1 MATRIKLYYNTFITP
16 EKNACVED
24 IETYL
29 GQSDFV
35 ETELNK
41 FIQHDLSINLKLDT
55 ALLGSSLTT
64 GDALNPFDGS
74 RIDYAAIKNE
84 KDSGWL
90 YYYVLDGQWTATRTV
105 TLSLALD
112 TMTSFQGC
120 YEFTDKTLVTR
131 EHKDRFINELKTV
144 NNQQCYPRK
153 FYLDGDNIQP
163 TLYQQTDYDYI
174 EDYDAPGDWY
184 LMYLANNT
192 TGATEGKDYPV
203 NAYVVSGDAISSAVY
218 QNFLKKS
225 SLTQVDTYY
234 FGSAIA
240 NTFSTTDYV
249 IAKGKQIYLDGLFFI
264 EKDFS
269 QPRFN
274 LYQLTRPGTKVSK
287 TLVTAI
293 GDIEFSSIK
302 NIYVCSSNTDTNIQ
316 TSSSISAAVTKI
328 LQLTTGQIQP
338 TKTKVADSIDPID
351 TVDRTDTRLI
361 SLIKLPYC
369 PVNIVIPEEGDVILP
384 KEIESIDNVT
394 WQNTNIGYY
403 LKLSANYLSAFKK
416 EIKIPA
422 GLLYNIFVKRTDLTS
437 DTRKEDNE
445 SALYR
450 SEFFNWKFTYDS
462 FSYPLQY
469 ELLDE
474 SYKNTNISSTL
485 PLKMATTS
493 TMNSR
498 FLFDFSNDDKCFKF
512 KHLTEDYPNILTV
525 ARNNNVTTFNSEYVN
540 YMRNGYN
547 YDVKAKNAALTA
559 AGFNLAGNA
568 FGLTGA
574 IAGLTPQVGAVAK
587 ISSLSNWIKEANAFK
602 SEYLGADSPLTLE
615 TQQLLNRQ
623 LSVRQQQATQK
634 ISTLKKE
641 TGGIS
646 NILAIGQMASAVN
659 SVVTNINSIKQ
670 TERNFEQK
678 QQQMKN
684 ASVSVSGS
692 DDIDLLSY
700 YSKNRIK
707 IAKWQCSDRMRAALE
722 DLYYYQG
729 YATQEQKVP
738 THNNRKWFDFLQ
750 CNAEVRNIKNVDQR
764 FIEDIKDRLAIGVT
778 YYHHTANGWDIN
790 QTKGNNETW
799 IS

>member
-1 MATRIKLYYNTFITP
+1 MATQIKLYYNTLITP

-29 GQSDFV
+29 GQKQYV
-35 ETELNK
+35 ATELNK
-41 FIQHDLSINLKLDT
+41 FIQHDLSLNLKLDT
-55 ALLGSSLTT
+55 ALISNAWTT
-64 GDALNPFDGS
+64 GDALNPFNAG
-74 RIDYAAIKNE
+74 RIDYVAIKNE
-84 KDSGWL
+84 KDSGWI

-144 NNQQCYPRK
+144 NNQTCYPRK

-184 LMYLANNT
+184 LMYMANNT
-192 TGATEGKDYPV
+192 SGATEGKDYPV
-203 NAYVVSGDAISSAVY
+203 SAYLVSGSNVSVGAFSYRLEVSTLDANKVYYCGSKVIGSYAESDYVVLPDGKKQVLEGIFYINKQNDGKWHLSKALGNSNSKPITTFTNYLDFSSAK
-218 QNFLKKS
+218 NLIIAPIDCLLS
-225 SLTQVDTYY
+225 TL
-234 FGSAIA
+234 SAMPAAI
-240 NTFSTTDYV
+240 NNSKT
-249 IAKGKQIYLDGLFFI
+249 
-264 EKDFS
+264 
-269 QPRFN
+269 
-274 LYQLTRPGTKVSK
+274 GTKAPIK
-287 TLVTAI
+287 TASTGSVD
-293 GDIEFSSIK
+293 GIE
-302 NIYVCSSNTDTNIQ
+302 
-316 TSSSISAAVTKI
+316 
-328 LQLTTGQIQP
+328 
-338 TKTKVADSIDPID
+338 
-351 TVDRTDTRLI
+351 TVDRTDTRILSI
-361 SLIKLPYC
+361 IKLPYA
-369 PVNIVIPEEGDVILP
+369 PVNININEETEEFQLP
-384 KEIESIDNVT
+384 PEIEQVSAIT
-394 WQNTNIGYY
+394 WQNQSSYYY
-403 LKLSANYLSAFKK
+403 LKINANYLSAFEK

-422 GLLYNIFVKRTDLTS
+422 GLLHNLFVKRTDLTS

-474 SYKNTNISSTL
+474 SYKNTNINSTL
-485 PLKMATTS
+485 PLKMVTTS

-498 FLFDFSNDDKCFKF
+498 FLFDFSNNDKCFKF
-512 KHLTEDYPNILTV
+512 KHLTEDYPNILAI

-559 AGFNLAGNA
+559 AGFNLAGNII
-568 FGLTGA
+568 GLGA
-574 IAGLTPQVGAVAK
+574 AGINIGNNIATSAAIRSTQKLIG
-587 ISSLSNWIKEANAFK
+587 NWQDFNDKATANAKLNPFYQKTFAGMVQNEISEQQAKLKELRK
-602 SEYLGADSPLTLE
+602 SDSPVG
-615 TQQLLNRQ
+615 N
-623 LSVRQQQATQK
+623 V
-634 ISTLKKE
+634 
-641 TGGIS
+641 
-646 NILAIGQMASAVN
+646 LAIGQMTSSIGGIVN
-659 SVVTNINSIKQ
+659 NINSIKQ

-700 YSKNRIK
+700 YSKNRMK
-707 IAKWQCSDRMRAALE
+707 LAKWQCSDRMRAALE

-750 CNAEVRNIKNVDQR
+750 CNAELHNIKNIDQR

-778 YYHHTANGWDIN
+778 YYHHTTNGWDIN

>member
-1 MATRIKLYYNTFITP
+1 MATRIKLYYNSFITP

-24 IETYL
+24 IATYL
-29 GQSDFV
+29 GQCEFV

-41 FIQHDLSINLKLDT
+41 FIQHDLSVNLKLDT
-55 ALLGSSLTT
+55 ALISNAWTT
-64 GDALNPFDGS
+64 GDALNPFDGM

-131 EHKDRFINELKTV
+131 EHKDRFINEIKTV

-153 FYLDGDNIQP
+153 FYLDGDNVQP

-203 NAYVVSGDAISSAVY
+203 NAYLVSSSNVSIGAFSYRLDISTLDANKVYYCGSKVIGSYAESDYVVLPDGKKQVLEGIFYINKLNNGKWQLAKALGNSNTKLITTFTNYLNFSSAK
-218 QNFLKKS
+218 NLIIAPIDCLLETLSAMPAAINS
-225 SLTQVDTYY
+225 SKT
-234 FGSAIA
+234 
-240 NTFSTTDYV
+240 
-249 IAKGKQIYLDGLFFI
+249 
-264 EKDFS
+264 
-269 QPRFN
+269 
-274 LYQLTRPGTKVSK
+274 GTKTPIK
-287 TLVTAI
+287 TASTGSVD
-293 GDIEFSSIK
+293 GIE
-302 NIYVCSSNTDTNIQ
+302 
-316 TSSSISAAVTKI
+316 
-328 LQLTTGQIQP
+328 
-338 TKTKVADSIDPID
+338 
-351 TVDRTDTRLI
+351 TVDRTDTRILSI
-361 SLIKLPYC
+361 IKLPYA
-369 PVNIVIPEEGDVILP
+369 PVNIAINEETEEFQLP
-384 KEIESIDNVT
+384 PEIENVSAVT
-394 WQNTNIGYY
+394 WQNESSHYY
-403 LKLSANYLSAFKK
+403 LKIKANYLSAFEK

-422 GLLYNIFVKRTDLTS
+422 GLLYNLFVKRTDLTS

-474 SYKNTNISSTL
+474 SYKNTNVNSTL
-485 PLKMATTS
+485 PLKMVTTS

-512 KHLTEDYPNILTV
+512 KHLTEDYPNILTI

-559 AGFNLAGNA
+559 AGFNLAGNVI
-568 FGLTGA
+568 G
-574 IAGLTPQVGAVAK
+574 
-587 ISSLSNWIKEANAFK
+587 
-602 SEYLGADSPLTLE
+602 LGAAGINIGNNIAAEVAIRSTQKTFAGMVQNEISEQQAKLKELRKSDSPVG
-615 TQQLLNRQ
+615 N
-623 LSVRQQQATQK
+623 V
-634 ISTLKKE
+634 
-641 TGGIS
+641 
-646 NILAIGQMASAVN
+646 LAIGQMTSSIGGIVN
-659 SVVTNINSIKQ
+659 NINSIKQ

-707 IAKWQCSDRMRAALE
+707 LAKWQCSDRMRAALE

-750 CNAEVRNIKNVDQR
+750 CNAELRNVKNVDQR

-778 YYHHTANGWDIN
+778 YYHHTTNGWDIN

>member
-1 MATRIKLYYNTFITP
+1 MATQIKLYYNTLITP

-29 GQSDFV
+29 GQKQYV
-35 ETELNK
+35 ATELNK

-55 ALLGSSLTT
+55 ALISNAWTT
-64 GDALNPFDGS
+64 GDALNPFNAG
-74 RIDYAAIKNE
+74 RIDYVAIKNE

-184 LMYLANNT
+184 LMYMANNT
-192 TGATEGKDYPV
+192 SGATEGKDYPV
-203 NAYVVSGDAISSAVY
+203 SAYLVSGSNVSVGAFSYRLDISTLDENKVYYCGSKVIGSYAESDYVVLPDGKKQVLEGIFYINKQNGKWQLAKALGNSNTKLITTFTDYLDFSSAK
-218 QNFLKKS
+218 NLIIAPIDCLLS
-225 SLTQVDTYY
+225 TL
-234 FGSAIA
+234 SAMPAAI
-240 NTFSTTDYV
+240 NNSKT
-249 IAKGKQIYLDGLFFI
+249 
-264 EKDFS
+264 
-269 QPRFN
+269 
-274 LYQLTRPGTKVSK
+274 GTKAPIK
-287 TLVTAI
+287 TASTGSVD
-293 GDIEFSSIK
+293 GIE
-302 NIYVCSSNTDTNIQ
+302 
-316 TSSSISAAVTKI
+316 
-328 LQLTTGQIQP
+328 
-338 TKTKVADSIDPID
+338 
-351 TVDRTDTRLI
+351 TVDRTDTRILSI
-361 SLIKLPYC
+361 IKLPYA
-369 PVNIVIPEEGDVILP
+369 PVNININEETKEFQLP
-384 KEIESIDNVT
+384 PEIEQVSAIT
-394 WQNTNIGYY
+394 WQNQSSYYY
-403 LKLSANYLSAFKK
+403 LKIKANYLSAFEK

-422 GLLYNIFVKRTDLTS
+422 GLLYNLFVKRTDLTS

-474 SYKNTNISSTL
+474 SYKNTNINSTL
-485 PLKMATTS
+485 PLKMVTTS

-498 FLFDFSNDDKCFKF
+498 FLFDFSNNDKCFKF
-512 KHLTEDYPNILTV
+512 KHLTEDYPNILAI

-559 AGFNLAGNA
+559 AGFNLAGNII
-568 FGLTGA
+568 GLGA
-574 IAGLTPQVGAVAK
+574 AGINIGNNIATSAAIRSTQKLIG
-587 ISSLSNWIKEANAFK
+587 NWQDFNDKATANAKLNPFYQKTFAGMVQNEISEQQAKLKELRK
-602 SEYLGADSPLTLE
+602 SDSPVG
-615 TQQLLNRQ
+615 N
-623 LSVRQQQATQK
+623 V
-634 ISTLKKE
+634 
-641 TGGIS
+641 
-646 NILAIGQMASAVN
+646 LAIGQMTSSIGGIVN
-659 SVVTNINSIKQ
+659 NINSIKQ

-700 YSKNRIK
+700 YSKNRMK
-707 IAKWQCSDRMRAALE
+707 LAKWKCSDRMRAALE

-750 CNAEVRNIKNVDQR
+750 CNAELHNIKNIDQR
-764 FIEDIKDRLAIGVT
+764 FIEDIKERLAIGVT
-778 YYHHTANGWDIN
+778 YYHHTTNGWDIN

>member
-1 MATRIKLYYNTFITP
+1 MATQIKLYYNTLITP

-29 GQSDFV
+29 GQKQYV
-35 ETELNK
+35 ATELNK
-41 FIQHDLSINLKLDT
+41 FIQHDLSLNLKLDT
-55 ALLGSSLTT
+55 ALISNAWTT
-64 GDALNPFDGS
+64 GDALNPFNNA
-74 RIDYAAIKNE
+74 RIDYVAIKNE
-84 KDSGWL
+84 KDSGWI

-144 NNQQCYPRK
+144 NNQTCYPRK

-184 LMYLANNT
+184 LMYMANNT
-192 TGATEGKDYPV
+192 SGATEGKDYPV
-203 NAYVVSGDAISSAVY
+203 NAYLVSGSNVSVGAFSYRLEVSTLDATKVYYCGSKVIGSYAESDYVVLPDGKKQVLDGIFFINKPHNSGKWQIAKALGNSNFKTIATFTNYLDFSSAKD
-218 QNFLKKS
+218 LIIAPIDCI
-225 SLTQVDTYY
+225 LETL
-234 FGSAIA
+234 SAMPAAI
-240 NTFSTTDYV
+240 NRSKT
-249 IAKGKQIYLDGLFFI
+249 
-264 EKDFS
+264 
-269 QPRFN
+269 
-274 LYQLTRPGTKVSK
+274 GTKTPIK
-287 TLVTAI
+287 TASTGSVN
-293 GDIEFSSIK
+293 GIE
-302 NIYVCSSNTDTNIQ
+302 
-316 TSSSISAAVTKI
+316 
-328 LQLTTGQIQP
+328 
-338 TKTKVADSIDPID
+338 
-351 TVDRTDTRLI
+351 TVDRTDTRILSI
-361 SLIKLPYC
+361 IKLPYA
-369 PVNIVIPEEGDVILP
+369 PVNININEETEEFQLP
-384 KEIESIDNVT
+384 PEIESVSAIT
-394 WQNTNIGYY
+394 WQNQASYYY
-403 LKLSANYLSAFKK
+403 LKINANYLSAFEK

-422 GLLYNIFVKRTDLTS
+422 GLLHNLFVKRTDLTS

-474 SYKNTNISSTL
+474 SYKNININSTL
-485 PLKMATTS
+485 PLKMVTTS

-498 FLFDFSNDDKCFKF
+498 FLFDFSNNDKCFKF
-512 KHLTEDYPNILTV
+512 KHLTEDYPNILAI

-559 AGFNLAGNA
+559 AGFNLAGNII
-568 FGLTGA
+568 GLGA
-574 IAGLTPQVGAVAK
+574 AGINIGNNIATSAAIRSTQKLIG
-587 ISSLSNWIKEANAFK
+587 NWQDFNDKATANAKLNPFYQKTFAGMVQNEIGEQQAKLKELRK
-602 SEYLGADSPLTLE
+602 SDSPVG
-615 TQQLLNRQ
+615 N
-623 LSVRQQQATQK
+623 V
-634 ISTLKKE
+634 
-641 TGGIS
+641 
-646 NILAIGQMASAVN
+646 LAIGQMTSSIGSIVN
-659 SVVTNINSIKQ
+659 NINSIKQ

-678 QQQMKN
+678 QQQMKD

-700 YSKNRIK
+700 YSKNRMK
-707 IAKWQCSDRMRAALE
+707 LAKWQCSDRMRAALE

-750 CNAEVRNIKNVDQR
+750 CNAELRNIKNIDQR

-778 YYHHTANGWDIN
+778 YYHHTTNGWDIN

>member
-1 MATRIKLYYNTFITP
+1 MATQIKLYYNTLITP

-29 GQSDFV
+29 GQKQYV
-35 ETELNK
+35 ATELNK

-55 ALLGSSLTT
+55 ALISNAWTT
-64 GDALNPFDGS
+64 GDALNPFNNA
-74 RIDYAAIKNE
+74 RIDYVAIKNE
-84 KDSGWL
+84 KDSGWI

-112 TMTSFQGC
+112 TITSFQGC

-184 LMYLANNT
+184 LMYMANNT
-192 TGATEGKDYPV
+192 SGATEGKDYPV
-203 NAYVVSGDAISSAVY
+203 SAYLVSGSNVSVGAFSYRLDASTLDANKVYYCGSKVIGSYAESDYVVLPDGKKQVLEGIFYINKQNGKWQLAKALGNSNTKLITTFTNYLDFSSAK
-218 QNFLKKS
+218 NLIIAPIDC
-225 SLTQVDTYY
+225 LLETL
-234 FGSAIA
+234 SAMPAAI
-240 NTFSTTDYV
+240 NNSKT
-249 IAKGKQIYLDGLFFI
+249 
-264 EKDFS
+264 
-269 QPRFN
+269 
-274 LYQLTRPGTKVSK
+274 GTKAPIK
-287 TLVTAI
+287 TASTGSVD
-293 GDIEFSSIK
+293 GIE
-302 NIYVCSSNTDTNIQ
+302 
-316 TSSSISAAVTKI
+316 
-328 LQLTTGQIQP
+328 
-338 TKTKVADSIDPID
+338 
-351 TVDRTDTRLI
+351 TVDRTDTRILSI
-361 SLIKLPYC
+361 IKLPYA
-369 PVNIVIPEEGDVILP
+369 PVNININEETKEFQLP
-384 KEIESIDNVT
+384 PEIEQVSAIT
-394 WQNTNIGYY
+394 WQNQSSYYY
-403 LKLSANYLSAFKK
+403 LKIKANYLSAFEK

-422 GLLYNIFVKRTDLTS
+422 GLLYNLFVKRTDLTS

-474 SYKNTNISSTL
+474 SYKNTNINSTL
-485 PLKMATTS
+485 PLKMVTTS

-498 FLFDFSNDDKCFKF
+498 FLFDFSNNDKCFKF
-512 KHLTEDYPNILTV
+512 KHLTEDYPNILAI

-559 AGFNLAGNA
+559 AGFNLAGNII
-568 FGLTGA
+568 GLGA
-574 IAGLTPQVGAVAK
+574 AGINIGNNIATSAAIRSTQKLIG
-587 ISSLSNWIKEANAFK
+587 NWQDFNDKATANAKLNPFYQTTFAGMVQNEISEQQAKLKELRK
-602 SEYLGADSPLTLE
+602 SDSPVG
-615 TQQLLNRQ
+615 N
-623 LSVRQQQATQK
+623 V
-634 ISTLKKE
+634 
-641 TGGIS
+641 
-646 NILAIGQMASAVN
+646 LAIGQMTSSIGGIVN
-659 SVVTNINSIKQ
+659 NINSIKQ

-678 QQQMKN
+678 QQQMKD

-700 YSKNRIK
+700 YSKNRMK
-707 IAKWQCSDRMRAALE
+707 LAKWQCSDRMRAALE

-750 CNAEVRNIKNVDQR
+750 CNAELHNIKNIDQR